1 MNKTILFT
9 ILAAFTLLVATAGT
23 NTFAQNV
30 TQSANQTGEGAQ
42 AAMNETGEAAG
53 NATEGLGVAMNETGE
68 ALSNVSESVTEGLQ
82 DVMNG
87 SSQ

>member
-9 ILAAFTLLVATAGT
+9 ILAAFTLLVGTVGT
-23 NTFAQNV
+23 NAFAQYGS
-30 TQSANQTGEGAQ
+30 QSANQTGEGAQ
-42 AAMNETGEAAG
+42 AAVNETGEAAG
-53 NATEGLGVAMNETGE
+53 NATEGLGVAVNETGE

-82 DVMNG
+82 DVING